1 MTKECDILVQRI
13 VGMVRQGIACRHSRT
28 KLVFR
33 KNGFIIFI
41 VGFRLPIGKGDIDIV
56 VVVLRFFFFPLD
68 TANDNKVLDETSA
81 RVGLFVDLRQ
91 FGFLHFGDR
100 AGAGFF
106 DHGGGGGGVL
116 CVVFLVV

>member
-1 MTKECDILVQRI
+1 MIHQRI
-13 VGMVRQGIACRHSRT
+13 PRRYFGT

-41 VGFRLPIGKGDIDIV
+41 VGFRLPIGKGDIDIIIV
-56 VVVLRFFFFPLD
+56 VVVIVVFFFFPLY

-106 DHGGGGGGVL
+106 DHCGGGGGGGGVL
-116 CVVFLVV
+116 FVVFLVV